1 MKKELSFL
9 FFQKK
14 RSNNIQTKEHEKYM
28 QIALDLAKKGMHT
41 SMPNP
46 RVGCIVVRENKI
58 VGQGWHRRAGEDHA
72 EVIALSE
79 AGNKANGSTVYITL
93 EPCTHYGKTSPCVE
107 TLIKASVGEVVYAV
121 DDPNPMVSGKSR
133 EMLESASIRVTSG
146 ILSQEAKDLNIGFYR
161 RMKTGLPYIRT
172 KIAASIDGKTALK
185 NGKSKWI
192 SSKQSRDDVQLWRA
206 RSCAIVTSINT
217 VIADDPSLNVRIH
230 DFSDKDQPL
239 RVILD
244 SHLRIKKHYKILKSP
259 GDVIVYSIKQIHN
272 DTVLGGIIENTEEL
286 DGRISL
292 VSLFRDLAKKEIN
305 EVMFECGEI
314 LNGSMLQQNLID
326 EIIIYI
332 APCILGDE
340 AKNMFRLQEISVM
353 SDRYNFDLI
362 QVDRTGED
370 VRIILKKSS

>member
-1 MKKELSFL
+1 
-9 FFQKK
+9 
-14 RSNNIQTKEHEKYM
+14 M

-58 VGQGWHRRAGEDHA
+58 VGQGWHRRTGEAHA
-72 EVIALSE
+72 EIIALSE
-79 AGNKANGSTVYITL
+79 AGNKANGSTVYTTL

-107 TLIKASVGEVVYAV
+107 ALIKAAVGEVVFAM

-133 EMLESASIRVTSG
+133 EILESAAIRVTSG
-146 ILSQEAKDLNIGFYR
+146 VLSQEIKDLNIGFYK

-244 SHLRIKKHYKILKSP
+244 SHLKIKKHYKILKPP

-272 DTVLGGIIENTEEL
+272 DPIFDGIIENTEEL

-314 LNGSMLQQNLID
+314 LNGSMLKQNLID

-340 AKNMFRLQEISVM
+340 AKNMFRLQEISAM

-370 VRIILKKSS
+370 VRIILKKSDQA